1 LSVVEIIIRDE
12 RVSWASRDYIALGY
26 AARKGYSPVVELQ
39 LGDKRLK
46 SANVEYLLN
55 WAARMLTEHK
65 GRVNP
70 ASNDEDNTIQIT
82 ALSGHLHVLKLLLT
96 DPRVNPGKAIYDEFK
111 HNDS

>member
-26 AARKGYSPVVELQ
+26 AARKGHLPVVELL

-55 WAARMLTEHK
+55 LTEHK

-82 ALSGHLHVLKLLLT
+82 ALSGHLHVLKLLRK
-96 DPRVNPGKAIYDEFK
+96 PWKSNQ
-111 HNDS
+111 